1 MSISENSVENILTDD
16 ATPNP
21 RYKPITNIF
30 SFLRETVL
38 TRALRHRRW
47 KGLEFSR
54 SLLFIDLE
62 STGIELHGGI
72 RDCPYIN
79 ILEIYLPGSY
89 HMKQIPWVLSGF
101 WAALPCGFAVQS
113 RGFPTKL
120 KITSVRQGRKHKVP
134 FGTSFILCQD
144 IFFLCY
150 FCLMQL

>member
-1 MSISENSVENILTDD
+1 MSISGKSVENILTDD
-16 ATPNP
+16 AINATPNP

-62 STGIELHGGI
+62 STGNELHGGM
-72 RDCPYIN
+72 RDCPYIS
-79 ILEIYLPGSY
+79 ILENLLTRKLSY
-89 HMKQIPWVLSGF
+89 ETDTLGAIGLFG
-101 WAALPCGFAVQS
+101 GFAAQN

-120 KITSVRQGRKHKVP
+120 KNTSSTQGRKHKVP

-144 IFFLCY
+144 IIFLLLL
-150 FCLMQL
+150 FDVVVK